1 MGWPPSLVRISKM
14 LRYINSYKC
23 VQQGWVLQNIRLMYI
38 ILQLLVDLFSTRERP
53 LIRVFSFCRYGQFSI
68 EHQFQSY
75 VMSISF
81 RVKGDSALLIL
92 NVIVLCVALMSSNV
106 LYKSLQNSFFL
117 CLQSCDILSSF
128 FSFSHIFQ
136 VCELYKWV
144 FFS

>member
-38 ILQLLVDLFSTRERP
+38 ILQLLVDLFSTREWAP
-53 LIRVFSFCRYGQFSI
+53 HPGFLSFCRYGQFSI

-128 FSFSHIFQ
+128 FSFSYSY
-136 VCELYKWV
+136 ELYKWV
-144 FFS
+144 FLS